1 MGICGINVF
10 IFQVVWEFDLTEFIE
25 KESLRVIFECT
36 DLDKSMF
43 MSFDSCGLSSAI
55 NQLMV
60 R

>member
-25 KESLRVIFECT
+25 KEFLRVIFECT

-43 MSFDSCGLSSAI
+43 MSFDSCDLSSAI

-60 R
+60 G